1 VKKLFSL
8 VKPHRT
14 VPRVPWTANHRW
26 DLGITRVAVLILGL
40 AAFGIGEALL
50 IQSHIGNA
58 PWAVLAQGI
67 SLHSPLNIGVATI
80 VIGAVVLLF
89 WLPLGE
95 RPGFGTL
102 ANILVLGLFL
112 EWGVLNIP
120 ASENNFALSLFMVLL
135 GIGVIGVGSSLYI
148 TTGLGPGPRDGLMTA
163 LHQKTGI
170 RVARVRLCIEI
181 AALSVGAL
189 LGGRVGL
196 GTALFALLI
205 GNSVAVAFTV
215 MDRLANR

>member
-1 VKKLFSL
+1 M
-8 VKPHRT
+8 
-14 VPRVPWTANHRW
+14 
-26 DLGITRVAVLILGL
+26 RVAILMLGL

-67 SLHSPLNIGVATI
+67 ANHTPMNIGVATI
-80 VIGAVVLLF
+80 VIGAVVLLL
-89 WLPLGE
+89 WWPLGE
-95 RPGFGTL
+95 KPGFGTIS
-102 ANILVLGLFL
+102 NILILGLFL

-120 ASENNFALSLFMVLL
+120 ASEDNFFLSLFMVLL
-135 GIGVIGVGSSLYI
+135 GIGVIGFGSSLYI

-163 LHQKTGI
+163 LHHKTGV
-170 RVARVRLCIEI
+170 RVARVRLSIELC
-181 AALSVGAL
+181 ALTVGAL

-196 GTALFALLI
+196 GTALFAILI

-215 MDRLANR
+215 VDRLANR